1 MASQLAQKLLGAP
14 AEAELAKDSPEWALH
29 MPAQEVD
36 AKDVQTPDSWIPRN
50 PVLRRLT
57 GDHPL
62 NCEPPMQDLLSAGFI
77 TPVSLQPVC
86 NHGAVPKLDWSTHR
100 INVSGLVDKP
110 LVLSMD
116 DITKLP
122 SVTLPVSVTSAGN
135 RGKEMNLVKTTTGAS
150 WGTSATAC
158 SYWTGVRLCDL
169 LRMAGVKSPQQG
181 AKFVCFA
188 APKGERAEGEDGSY
202 GTSISVVHAVDP
214 ANDVIVAYKQNGRW
228 LTPDHGF
235 PVRMIIPG
243 SPSGR
248 MIKWLSEITV
258 TTLESQNFYHFH
270 NNRALP
276 SHVDEKLAKLEGWL
290 SRPEYLVNE
299 LNINSVISRPGH
311 DEFVSL
317 KKNTGYQLKGFASS
331 GGGRQV
337 IRVETSVDEGQTWQQ
352 STIHRFENPTVHG
365 KSWCWVFWS
374 IEVETVQLMACDEVI
389 VRAWDNSQN
398 CQTADI
404 SWNMM
409 GVMNNCYYRVKV
421 HKMLLES
428 GEIGL
433 RFQHPAP
440 NEVGQFRS
448 LGWREEDMIVQRG
461 LAEAELHI
469 PKIAVF
475 PAEPPRMTKRSRT
488 ESSSSLNT
496 ALPPHPSDS
505 VLSLATLNS
514 IPSHSDKVSKA
525 IQAPLIA
532 LNPRKKI
539 PFTLVEKENLS
550 RDARRLRFA
559 LQSPKHVLGLPVGK
573 HMFFYANVNGE
584 PVMRAY
590 TPSCAKVGYFELVIK
605 VYFANEHPRFPEG
618 GKMSQ
623 HFESMQIGDTIDV
636 KGPLGH
642 FEYTGPGQYLKNR
655 KPFSAKKIV
664 MIAGGT
670 GITPCYQVAQHILS
684 DPEDDTEISL
694 LYANK
699 CEEDILLREDLDE
712 WSRKHKNFSVHYT
725 LDSPPENW
733 QYSKGFISKQM
744 VADNCLPFSEDGI
757 VCMCGPGPMI
767 ELACKPNLEKCGWKK
782 DQFIVF

>member
-1 MASQLAQKLLGAP
+1 MGAP
-14 AEAELAKDSPEWALH
+14 GEAELAKNSAQWALH

-36 AKDVQTPDSWIPRN
+36 AKDTSTPDSWVMRN
-50 PVLRRLT
+50 TAQIRHT

-62 NCEPPMQDLLSAGFI
+62 NCEPPVEDLLSAGFV
-77 TPVSLQPVC
+77 TPVSLQPVS
-86 NHGAVPKLDWSTHR
+86 NHGAVPKLDWSSHR
-100 INVSGLVDKP
+100 ITIGGLVDNP
-110 LVLSMD
+110 LTLTMD
-116 DITKLP
+116 ELTKLP
-122 SVTLPVSVTSAGN
+122 STTLPVSVTLAGF
-135 RGKEMNLVKTTTGAS
+135 RGKELNMIKPSAGAN

-169 LRMAGVKSPQQG
+169 LRLAGVRFPQQG

-188 APKGERAEGEDGSY
+188 APKGERAQGEDGSY
-202 GTSISVVHAVDP
+202 GTSIPLTHAADP

-235 PVRMIIPG
+235 PVRMVIPG
-243 SPSGR
+243 CPGER
-248 MIKWLSEITV
+248 MIKWLSDITV
-258 TTLESQNFYHFH
+258 TTLESQNFYHTH
-270 NNRALP
+270 TNKMLP
-276 SHVDEKLAKLEGWL
+276 PHVDEKLAKAEGWL
-290 SRPEYLVNE
+290 SRPEFQVHE
-299 LNINSVISRPGH
+299 MNINSVISRPGH

-317 KKNTGYQLKGFASS
+317 KKNVGYQLKGFASS

-337 IRVETSVDEGQTWQQ
+337 IRVETSVDDGESWQQ
-352 STIHRFENPTVHG
+352 GTIHRFEEPTAHG
-365 KSWCWVFWS
+365 KSWCWVFWTM
-374 IEVETVQLMACDEVI
+374 EVDTIQLMSCDEII

-404 SWNMM
+404 TWNMM
-409 GVMNNCYYRVKV
+409 GVLNNCYYRVKI
-421 HKMLLES
+421 HKMLLEN

-440 NEVGQFRS
+440 NQVGQFGS
-448 LGWREEDMIVQRG
+448 PGWREEEMIIQRG

-469 PKIAVF
+469 PKIAVVTADL
-475 PAEPPRMTKRSRT
+475 PKLTKRSRS

-505 VLSLATLNS
+505 VLSLTTLTS
-514 IPSHSDKVSKA
+514 VPSHSDKVSKA
-525 IQAPLIA
+525 IQAPLVA

-539 PFTLVEKENLS
+539 PFALVEKETLS

-590 TPSCAKVGYFELVIK
+590 TPSYAGVGYFELVIK

-623 HFESMQIGDTIDV
+623 HFERMQIGDTIDV

-655 KPFSAKKIV
+655 KPFSANKIV

-684 DPEDDTEISL
+684 DPEDNTEVSL

-699 CEEDILLREDLDE
+699 SEEDILLRDELDK
-712 WSRKHKNFSVHYT
+712 WSREHKNFSVHYT
-725 LDSPPENW
+725 LDNPPEGW

-744 VADNCLPFSEDGI
+744 LKDHCLPHSSDGI

-782 DQFIVF
+782 DQFVVF